1 MIRSMTGFGEA
12 TREDGGTH
20 FALELRGLNNKYFK
34 ALVRLPDEINVLE
47 AELESALRKRVNRG
61 SFAVVVKLR
70 LNESTAVS
78 RVNDAAV
85 LAYLQHL
92 ETLKHRTADH
102 SVTIDLT
109 ALLTL
114 PGVLQ
119 PAEDELA
126 LTERARPI
134 LKALLD
140 EAIDKMNRMRQSEGA
155 ALADD
160 LRRHCDALREQA
172 ATVEDRAPVVI
183 KEYHEKL
190 RARVDQ
196 LVAKAELTISQA
208 DLAKEVAVFADKAD
222 VSEELARTRTH
233 LDHFERLLDEAGAE
247 PVGRTLDF
255 IGQELLREVNTIAS
269 KSNDAAIS
277 GAAVVMKSAI
287 DRLKE
292 QVQNVE

>member
-1 MIRSMTGFGEA
+1 MIRSMTGYGEA

-47 AELESALRKRVNRG
+47 AELESALRKRVHRG
-61 SFAVVVKLR
+61 SFALVVKLR
-70 LNESTAVS
+70 QGEATAVS

-140 EAIDKMNRMRQSEGA
+140 EAIEKMNRMRQSEGA

-160 LRRHCDALREQA
+160 LRRHCDALRQQA
-172 ATVEDRAPVVI
+172 TKVEGRAPVVI

-190 RARVDQ
+190 RTRVDQ
-196 LVAKAELTISQA
+196 LVATAELTISQA

-233 LDHFERLLDEAGAE
+233 LEHFERLLDEAGAE

-277 GAAVVMKSAI
+277 QAAVVMKSAI

-292 QVQNVE
+292 QVQNIE